1 MLVSSARRSLL
12 LSTRL
17 SAITRSIKPVFIL
30 PTTALASLKRNV
42 TMSCS
47 SAAPASAAPTPEPVM
62 PTFAKTPLPDFTKSN
77 PLGDANRY
85 ISTAACLIIG
95 DEVLNG
101 KTKDSNSNYF
111 AKFCFDLGI
120 DLKRIE
126 VIPDDEDVIVEAAKR
141 LTCQFDFVVS
151 SGGIGPTPDDITYSS
166 MAKAFS
172 PDAKLVY
179 DEEVIRRMAENLKA
193 RQVSTQGI
201 TQDMITARKRMAL
214 LPAQNAQV
222 IFPTE
227 QLWVPVVRMVGKL
240 CILPGVPRLFEAL
253 LDGLEPYLPLDP
265 NRPRPYRVLIHTR
278 LPESNISPFL
288 VHLTEKCKPLAIKV
302 GSYPKWNNGVDV
314 SLIGNDWPALQQ
326 LIPDVENAVQGKL
339 IESGQLGKTRSATEH
354 QNQQQHKI

>member
-1 MLVSSARRSLL
+1 MSSTNNA
-12 LSTRL
+12 
-17 SAITRSIKPVFIL
+17 
-30 PTTALASLKRNV
+30 
-42 TMSCS
+42 S
-47 SAAPASAAPTPEPVM
+47 SAAPGAPQPVM
-62 PTFAKTPLPDFTKSN
+62 PTFTKTPLPDFSVSN
-77 PLGDANRY
+77 PLGAPNRY
-85 ISTAACLIIG
+85 VATAACLIIG

-111 AKFCFDLGI
+111 AKFCFNLGI

-141 LTCQFDFVVS
+141 LTSQFDFVVS

-172 PDAKLVY
+172 SDGKLVY
-179 DEEVIRRMAENLKA
+179 DEQVIRRMAENLKA
-193 RQVSTQGI
+193 RRVNTSDI

-214 LPAQNAQV
+214 FPAEQAEV

-227 QLWVPVVRMVGKL
+227 NLWVPVVRMAGKL

-253 LDGLEPYLPLDP
+253 IDGLEPYIPLDP
-265 NRPRPYRVLIHTR
+265 HRQLPYRILIHTR

-288 VHLTEKCKPLAIKV
+288 VQLTEKCKPLHIKV

-314 SLIGNDWPALQQ
+314 SLIGTDLKLLQQ
-326 LIPDVENAVQGKL
+326 LIPQVEQNVQGKL
-339 IESGQLGKTRSATEH
+339 VESRQLGKSTA
-354 QNQQQHKI
+354 QQHSHKI